1 MDAVSAV
8 LLPWQRV
15 RVSGPSMVP
24 TLYDGDV
31 VVVRHTH
38 RIRSGDIVLARF
50 RDVPERLVVKRAVS
64 RDGSGWHVRSDNE
77 SCGRGQP
84 DARPGR
90 CRRANRVEVVDRN
103 GSPQAVAS
111 GSSLIMANVTVTY
124 PGAITH
130 ATLV

>member
-38 RIRSGDIVLARF
+38 HIRSGDIVLARF

-77 SCGRGQP
+77 TAGGDSRTHGPADVVGRIVWRWSIGT
-84 DARPGR
+84 AR
-90 CRRANRVEVVDRN
+90 RRRWLPARV
-103 GSPQAVAS
+103 
-111 GSSLIMANVTVTY
+111 
-124 PGAITH
+124 
-130 ATLV
+130 

>member
-31 VVVRHTH
+31 VVVRHTR

-50 RDVPERLVVKRAVS
+50 RDLPERLVVKRAVS

-77 SCGRGQP
+77 TAGGDSRTHGPADVVGRIVWRWSSRP
-84 DARPGR
+84 ARRTRWLP
-90 CRRANRVEVVDRN
+90 ARV
-103 GSPQAVAS
+103 
-111 GSSLIMANVTVTY
+111 
-124 PGAITH
+124 
-130 ATLV
+130 

>member
-31 VVVRHTH
+31 VVVRHTR

-50 RDVPERLVVKRAVS
+50 RDLPERLVVKRAVS
-64 RDGSGWHVRSDNE
+64 PDGSGWHVRSDNE
-77 SCGRGQP
+77 SAGGDSRTHGPADVVGRIVWRWSSRA
-84 DARPGR
+84 ARRTRWLP
-90 CRRANRVEVVDRN
+90 ARV
-103 GSPQAVAS
+103 
-111 GSSLIMANVTVTY
+111 
-124 PGAITH
+124 
-130 ATLV
+130 

>member
-24 TLYDGDV
+24 ALYDGDV

-50 RDVPERLVVKRAVS
+50 RDLPERLVVKRAVS

-77 SCGRGQP
+77 TAGGDSRTHGPADVVGRIVWRWSSRP
-84 DARPGR
+84 ARRTRWLP
-90 CRRANRVEVVDRN
+90 ARV
-103 GSPQAVAS
+103 
-111 GSSLIMANVTVTY
+111 
-124 PGAITH
+124 
-130 ATLV
+130 